1 RRARHSITR
10 PLLLGLAEIA
20 PMLARFNH
28 VCPLHRK
35 RGSQHHLKR
44 RIQLPKRKE
53 SFIHRT
59 WTYLSNRWK
68 KHFWFAARSA
78 LWKNVSLHFSAQL
91 YRVQRSRPAEKGCQ
105 PLREQNSPPQQKHD
119 G

>member
-1 RRARHSITR
+1 MRPGPSIRKLRRRAAAPPHARAFR
-10 PLLLGLAEIA
+10 P
-20 PMLARFNH
+20 R
-28 VCPLHRK
+28 CPLHRK
-35 RGSQHHLKR
+35 RESQHHLKR